1 MVLSNCTVCSVC
13 ETDGLAPKRIRVQ
26 CVGDRVILYLR
37 RENELSRPE
46 KVRIDFFDEQIG
58 CIKADCELIIR
69 KNNDLSVQEPWIAD
83 CEILEVIEIAQSRRN
98 LRAKVGNEMAIT
110 SQQQGEFEADVQN
123 ISVDG
128 LYFITR
134 TRLECDDTIEFCYTF
149 VEKEYPLKALILREE
164 DFRDGRYGYGCQ
176 ILELPQEAKRDVQL
190 YIFKRQQ
197 GRVW

>member
-13 ETDGLAPKRIRVQ
+13 GSDPSTQKRIRVQ
-26 CVGDRVILYLR
+26 CVGDRIILYLK
-37 RENELSRPE
+37 RENELSGSE

-69 KNNDLSVQEPWIAD
+69 KNNDLSDQEPWIAD
-83 CEILEVIEIAQSRRN
+83 CEILEVVEIAQSRRN
-98 LRAKVGNEMAIT
+98 LRAKVGSEIT
-110 SQQQGEFEADVQN
+110 FTSFRQGEFDGDIQN

-128 LYFITR
+128 LYFITK

-149 VEKEYPLKALILREE
+149 VEKEYRLKAIVLREE

-176 ILELPQEAKRDVQL
+176 ITEFPQEAKRDVQL

-197 GRVW
+197 GRIW

>member
-13 ETDGLAPKRIRVQ
+13 GSDPSTQKRIRVQ
-26 CVGDRVILYLR
+26 CVGDRIILYLK
-37 RENELSRPE
+37 RENELSGSE
-46 KVRIDFFDEQIG
+46 KVRIDFYDEQIG

-69 KNNDLSVQEPWIAD
+69 KNNDLSDQEPWIAD
-83 CEILEVIEIAQSRRN
+83 CEILEVVEIAQSRRN
-98 LRAKVGNEMAIT
+98 LRAKVGSEIT
-110 SQQQGEFEADVQN
+110 FTSFRQGEVDGDIQN

-128 LYFITR
+128 LYFITK

-149 VEKEYPLKALILREE
+149 VEKEYRLKAIVLREE

-176 ILELPQEAKRDVQL
+176 ITEFPQEAKRDVQL

-197 GRVW
+197 GRIW

>member
-13 ETDGLAPKRIRVQ
+13 GSDPSTQKRIRVQ
-26 CVGDRVILYLR
+26 CVGDRIILYLK
-37 RENELSRPE
+37 RENELSGSE

-69 KNNDLSVQEPWIAD
+69 KNNDLSDQEPWIAD
-83 CEILEVIEIAQSRRN
+83 CEILEVVEIAQSRRN
-98 LRAKVGNEMAIT
+98 LRAKVGSEIT
-110 SQQQGEFEADVQN
+110 FTSFRQGEFDGDIQN

-128 LYFITR
+128 LYFITK

-149 VEKEYPLKALILREE
+149 VEKEYGLKAIVLREE

-176 ILELPQEAKRDVQL
+176 ITEFPQEAKRDVQL

-197 GRVW
+197 GRIW

>member
-13 ETDGLAPKRIRVQ
+13 GSDPSTQKRIRVQ
-26 CVGDRVILYLR
+26 CVGDRIILYLK
-37 RENELSRPE
+37 RENELSGSE

-69 KNNDLSVQEPWIAD
+69 KNKDLSDQEPWIAE
-83 CEILEVIEIAQSRRN
+83 CEILEVVEIAQSRRN
-98 LRAKVGNEMAIT
+98 LRAKVANEIT
-110 SQQQGEFEADVQN
+110 LTSFRQGDFEGDIQN

-128 LYFITR
+128 LYFITK

-149 VEKEYPLKALILREE
+149 VEREYRLKAIVLREE
-164 DFRDGRYGYGCQ
+164 NFRDGRYGYGCQ
-176 ILELPQEAKRDVQL
+176 ITEFPQEAKRDVQL

-197 GRVW
+197 GRIW

>member
-13 ETDGLAPKRIRVQ
+13 GSDPSTQKRIRVQ
-26 CVGDRVILYLR
+26 CVGDRIILYLK
-37 RENELSRPE
+37 RENELSGSE

-69 KNNDLSVQEPWIAD
+69 KNNDMSDKEPWIAD
-83 CEILEVIEIAQSRRN
+83 CEILEVVEIAQSRRN
-98 LRAKVGNEMAIT
+98 LRAKVANEIT
-110 SQQQGEFEADVQN
+110 LTSFRQGDFEGDIQN

-128 LYFITR
+128 LYFITK

-149 VEKEYPLKALILREE
+149 VEREYRLKAIVLREE
-164 DFRDGRYGYGCQ
+164 NFRDGRYGYGCQ
-176 ILELPQEAKRDVQL
+176 ITEFPQEAKRDVQL

-197 GRVW
+197 GRIW

>member
-13 ETDGLAPKRIRVQ
+13 GSDPSTQKRIRVQ
-26 CVGDRVILYLR
+26 CVGDRIILYLK
-37 RENELSRPE
+37 RENELSGSE
-46 KVRIDFFDEQIG
+46 KVRIDFYDEQIG

-69 KNNDLSVQEPWIAD
+69 KNNDLSDQEPWIAD
-83 CEILEVIEIAQSRRN
+83 CEILEVVEIAQSRRN
-98 LRAKVGNEMAIT
+98 LRAKVGSEIT
-110 SQQQGEFEADVQN
+110 FTSFRQGEFDGDIQN

-128 LYFITR
+128 LYFITK

-149 VEKEYPLKALILREE
+149 VEKEYRLKAIVLREE

-176 ILELPQEAKRDVQL
+176 ITEFPQEAKRDVQL

-197 GRVW
+197 GRIW

>member
-13 ETDGLAPKRIRVQ
+13 GSDPSTQKRIRVQ
-26 CVGDRVILYLR
+26 CVGDRIILYLK
-37 RENELSRPE
+37 RENELSGSE

-69 KNNDLSVQEPWIAD
+69 KNNDLSDQEPWIAD
-83 CEILEVIEIAQSRRN
+83 CEILEVVEIAQSRRN
-98 LRAKVGNEMAIT
+98 LRAKVANEIT
-110 SQQQGEFEADVQN
+110 LTSFRQGDFEGDIQN

-128 LYFITR
+128 LYFITK

-149 VEKEYPLKALILREE
+149 VEREYRLKAIVLREE
-164 DFRDGRYGYGCQ
+164 NFRDGRYGYGCQ
-176 ILELPQEAKRDVQL
+176 ITEFQQEAKRDVQL

-197 GRVW
+197 GRIW

>member
-1 MVLSNCTVCSVC
+1 MVLSNCTVCSVYGSDDSM
-13 ETDGLAPKRIRVQ
+13 TKRIRVQ
-26 CVGDRVILYLR
+26 CVGDRIILYLK
-37 RENELSRPE
+37 RENELSGSE

-58 CIKADCELIIR
+58 CIKTYCELIIR
-69 KNNDLSVQEPWIAD
+69 KNNNLSDQEPWIAD

-98 LRAKVGNEMAIT
+98 LRAKVGNEIT
-110 SQQQGEFEADVQN
+110 LTSFQQGDFEGDIQN

-134 TRLECDDTIEFCYTF
+134 TRLECDDTIIFYYTF
-149 VEKEYPLKALILREE
+149 VEKEYQLKAIVLREE

-176 ILELPQEAKRDVQL
+176 IAELPQEAKRDVQL

-197 GRVW
+197 GRIW